1 MAERTGAEVLVSQL
15 AARGVKRFFGVP
27 GGDCSLDLIDAAERA
42 GIRFVLTKTEDS
54 AAIMAGVTAELTGS
68 LGVLMTT
75 RGPGLA
81 NAANGVA
88 WAALDRAPLL
98 VISDG
103 YETDQAYVSHQRFDQ
118 SALMAPLV
126 KGALRLDDTALLGK
140 LPALLDAAQS
150 APAGP
155 VYLEVTGRGVRPKLA
170 DAGAA
175 PGPTLAA
182 PPALDRNAVIEA
194 RAMLA
199 AATRPAIIAGL
210 QARNPRAQAGLRK
223 LAERWRCP
231 VYLTYMAKGAVADA
245 DPRLAGSYIGGAG
258 EAPTLKAADAIVMY
272 GADPIE
278 FPPQPWKYGAPVID
292 LTRYPVDRHYFTAKV
307 SLVGDLGVAAAELA
321 TAVEGS
327 AWTPDDL
334 AGARAEIHRRA
345 HAGGGAAITPQ
356 SIVEA
361 AAGADGAAAARARV
375 TVDAGAHMLSV
386 LALWQAREAND
397 VLISRGLATMAFAL
411 PAAIGASLVDPDRPV
426 IAFTGDGG
434 LMMCAGELA
443 TAAELGCRLTVV
455 VFNDASLAMIGVK
468 QRQRKFPAAGVD
480 YARPTDFATVARGF
494 GCRGYRV
501 EKGGELA
508 PALADAMRGAGP
520 ALVDVVLDPAPYNE
534 QLRALRG

>member
-1 MAERTGAEVLVSQL
+1 MPERTGAEVLVAHL

-27 GGDCSLDLIDAAERA
+27 GGDCSLDLIDAAERS

-54 AAIMAGVTAELTGS
+54 AAIMAGVGAGLDGS

-81 NAANGVA
+81 NAANGIA
-88 WAALDRAPLL
+88 WASLDRAPLL

-103 YETDQAYVSHQRFDQ
+103 YENEQAYVSHQRFDQ
-118 SALMAPLV
+118 FALMAPLV
-126 KGALRLDDTALLGK
+126 KGSLRFDHPAALAE

-155 VYLEVTGRGVRPKLA
+155 VYLEVTGKGVRPG
-170 DAGAA
+170 AGNGAV
-175 PGPTLAA
+175 PGPKPAP
-182 PPALDRNAVIEA
+182 PPALDANGLVEA
-194 RAMLA
+194 RALLA
-199 AATRPAIIAGL
+199 AARRPAIIAGL
-210 QARNPRAQAGLRK
+210 QCRDARAQAGLRR
-223 LAERWRCP
+223 LAAKWRCP
-231 VYLTYMAKGAVADA
+231 VYLTYMAKGAVGDA
-245 DPRLAGSYIGGAG
+245 DPHAAGSYIGGAG
-258 EAPTLKAADAIVMY
+258 EEATLKAADAIVMY

-278 FPPQPWKYGAPVID
+278 FLPQPWKYAAPVVD
-292 LTRYPVDRHYFTAKV
+292 LSRYPAGRRHFTPKV
-307 SLVGDLGVAAAELA
+307 SLVGDLGVAASELA
-321 TAVEGS
+321 SAVEAS
-327 AWTPDDL
+327 SWTPDEL
-334 AGARAEIHRRA
+334 AEAKAEIHRRA
-345 HAGGGAAITPQ
+345 HAGGGAAVTPQ

-361 AAGADGAAAARARV
+361 TATTAGAATARV

-386 LALWQAREAND
+386 LALWQAREVHD

-455 VFNDASLAMIGVK
+455 VFNDSSLAMIGVK
-468 QRQRKFPAAGVD
+468 QRQRKFAAAGVD
-480 YARPTDFATVARGF
+480 YGRSTDFAAVAKGF

-501 EKGGELA
+501 EKGGELG
-508 PALADAMRGAGP
+508 PALDEAMRGTGP
-520 ALVDVVLDPAPYNE
+520 ALVDVVVDPAPYNE

>member
-1 MAERTGAEVLVSQL
+1 MAERTGAEVLVSHL

-27 GGDCSLDLIDAAERA
+27 GGDCSLDLIDAAARA
-42 GIRFVLTKTEDS
+42 GIRFVLTRTEDS
-54 AAIMAGVTAELTGS
+54 AAIMAGVTAGLDGS

-81 NAANGVA
+81 NATNGVA

-103 YETDQAYVSHQRFDQ
+103 YENEQAYVSHQRFDQ
-118 SALMAPLV
+118 FALMAPLV
-126 KGALRLDDTALLGK
+126 KGSLRFDDPAALARI
-140 LPALLDAAQS
+140 PALLDAAQS
-150 APAGP
+150 APSGP
-155 VYLEVTGRGVRPKLA
+155 VYLEVTGNGVRPRVA
-170 DAGAA
+170 DAGPA
-175 PGPTLAA
+175 PGPKVAK
-182 PPALDRNAVIEA
+182 PPALDSNKLVEA

-210 QARNPRAQAGLRK
+210 QVRDARAQAGLRR
-223 LAERWRCP
+223 LAAQWRCP
-231 VYLTYMAKGAVADA
+231 VFLTYMAKGAVADPYA
-245 DPRLAGSYIGGAG
+245 AGSYIGGAG
-258 EAPTLKAADAIVMY
+258 EEAALKAADAIIMY

-278 FPPQPWKYGAPVID
+278 FPPQPWKYAAPVLD
-292 LTRYPVDRHYFTAKV
+292 LTRYPVDRHYFEPKV
-307 SLVGDLGVAAAELA
+307 SLVGDLAAAAVELE

-327 AWTPDDL
+327 AWSKDEL
-334 AGARAEIHRRA
+334 AAARAEIHRRA
-345 HAGGGAAITPQ
+345 HAGGGAAVTPQ

-361 AAGADGAAAARARV
+361 AAAASGSSSARV

-386 LALWQAREAND
+386 LALWQAREVND

-455 VFNDASLAMIGVK
+455 VFNDSSLAMIGVK

-480 YARPTDFATVARGF
+480 YSQSTDFAAVAKGF

-501 EKGGELA
+501 EKGGDLVPKLA
-508 PALADAMRGAGP
+508 EAMRGAGP
-520 ALVDVVLDPAPYNE
+520 AVVDVVVDPAPYNE

>member
-1 MAERTGAEVLVSQL
+1 MAGRTGAEVLVSHL

-27 GGDCSLDLIDAAERA
+27 GGDCSLDLIDAAARA

-54 AAIMAGVTAELTGS
+54 AAIMAGITAGLDGS

-81 NAANGVA
+81 NATNGIA

-103 YETDQAYVSHQRFDQ
+103 YENEQAYVSHQRFDQ
-118 SALMAPLV
+118 FALMAPLV
-126 KGALRLDDTALLGK
+126 KGSLRFDDPGALARI
-140 LPALLDAAQS
+140 PALLDAAQS
-150 APAGP
+150 APGGP
-155 VYLEVTGRGVRPKLA
+155 VYLEVTGNGVRPRVP
-170 DAGAA
+170 DAAAA
-175 PGPTLAA
+175 PGPNIAK
-182 PPALDRNAVIEA
+182 PPALDTNKLVEA

-210 QARNPRAQAGLRK
+210 QVRDARAQAGLRR
-223 LAERWRCP
+223 LAAQWRCP
-231 VYLTYMAKGAVADA
+231 VFMTYMAKGAVGDA
-245 DPRLAGSYIGGAG
+245 DPHAAGSYIGGAG
-258 EAPTLKAADAIVMY
+258 EEAALKAADAIIMY

-278 FPPQPWKYGAPVID
+278 FPPQPWRYAAPVLD
-292 LTRYPVDRHYFTAKV
+292 LTRYPVDRHYFEPKV
-307 SLVGDLGVAAAELA
+307 SLVGDLAAAAAELE

-327 AWTPDDL
+327 AWTRDEL
-334 AGARAEIHRRA
+334 AAARAEIHRRA
-345 HAGGGAAITPQ
+345 HAGGGAAVTPQ

-361 AAGADGAAAARARV
+361 AAAVKEAAAARV

-386 LALWQAREAND
+386 LALWQAREVND

-455 VFNDASLAMIGVK
+455 VFNDSSLAMIGVK

-480 YARPTDFATVARGF
+480 YARPTDFAAVAKGF

-501 EKGGELA
+501 EKGGDLG
-508 PALADAMRGAGP
+508 PALAMAMRGAGP
-520 ALVDVVLDPAPYNE
+520 AVVDVVVDPAPYNE

>member
-1 MAERTGAEVLVSQL
+1 MADRTGADVLVSHL

-81 NAANGVA
+81 NAVNGVA
-88 WAALDRAPLL
+88 YASLDRAPLL

-103 YETDQAYVSHQRFDQ
+103 YENDQAYVSHQRFDQ
-118 SALMAPLV
+118 FALMAPLV
-126 KGALRLDDTALLGK
+126 RGSLRLDHTAALVK
-140 LPALLDAAQS
+140 VPALLDTAQS

-155 VYLEVTGRGVRPKLA
+155 VYLEVTGRGVRPPVPA
-170 DAGAA
+170 AGAA
-175 PGPTLAA
+175 PGPAVA
-182 PPALDRNAVIEA
+182 SPPALDPNAVIEA

-210 QARNPRAQAGLRK
+210 QTRSPRAQAGLRR
-223 LAERWRCP
+223 LAERWCCP
-231 VYLTYMAKGAVADA
+231 VYLTYMAKGAVADS

-258 EAPTLKAADAIVMY
+258 EEATLKAADAIVLY

-278 FPPQPWKYGAPVID
+278 FPPQPWKYAAPVLD
-292 LTRYPVDRHYFTAKV
+292 LTRYRVDRHYVTPKA
-307 SLVGDLGVAAAELA
+307 SLVGELAAMAAALE

-327 AWTPDDL
+327 AWTPDEL

-345 HAGGGAAITPQ
+345 HAGGGAAVTPQ

-361 AAGADGAAAARARV
+361 TAAVDGSAAARV

-386 LALWQAREAND
+386 LALWKAREVHD

-426 IAFTGDGG
+426 IAFSGDGG

-455 VFNDASLAMIGVK
+455 VFNDSSLAMIGVK

-480 YARPTDFATVARGF
+480 YVRSTDFAAVAKGF

-501 EKGGELA
+501 EKGADLGPRLA
-508 PALADAMRGAGP
+508 EAMRGAGP
-520 ALVDVVLDPAPYNE
+520 ALVDVVVDPAPYNA